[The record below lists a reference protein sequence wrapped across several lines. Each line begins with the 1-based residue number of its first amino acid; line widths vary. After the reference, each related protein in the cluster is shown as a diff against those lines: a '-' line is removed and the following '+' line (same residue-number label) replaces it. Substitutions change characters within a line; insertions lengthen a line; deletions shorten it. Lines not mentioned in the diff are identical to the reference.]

1 MTQCQRPPQFSLA
14 TSMWG
19 EVPTTSLAET
29 LSDVTAAN
37 FEAIELWPPLCPLI
51 SDQMRA
57 NARRAFERSQVRPV
71 TMHAPLTSTVKL
83 SAVDEIHRRLAVYE
97 VAAWLSPFADL
108 GGDVVVIHLTGADF
122 SDEASHGINVEAA
135 VDAARRSVDELYTI
149 ADRLGLRIACEN
161 LMVRGTPRPLC
172 RMEQLRAFV
181 DPYPATVGICLD
193 TGHAVVNGLNPASE
207 ARAAGDRLIATH
219 LQDTDGIDDRHWVPG
234 AGRINWDELVSTLHE
249 IDYTGN
255 WTFELSARDSDPGS
269 VASAAMQVALV
280 WSGQGSVDS
289 ADFSRRAD

>member
-19 EVPTTSLAET
+19 EVPATSLAET

-51 SDQMRA
+51 SDEMRA

-71 TMHAPLTSTVKL
+71 TMHAPLTSTAKL
-83 SAVDEIHRRLAVYE
+83 SAVDELDRRLAVYE
-97 VAAWLSPFADL
+97 TAAWLSPFADL

-122 SDEASHGINVEAA
+122 SDEASHGINVETA
-135 VDAARRSVDELYTI
+135 VDAARRSLDELYSI

-161 LMVRGTPRPLC
+161 LMERGTSRPLC

-234 AGRINWDELVSTLHE
+234 AGRIDWDELVSTLHE

-255 WTFELSARDSDPGS
+255 WTFELSARDSDPAS

-280 WSGQGSVDS
+280 WSGQGNVDS
-289 ADFSRRAD
+289 AGCSR